1 MSKGQSMEEDAASKT
16 AAFPELRMALAG
28 DRHRPLYH
36 FVAPGNWMNDPNGPI
51 FWKGK
56 YHLFFQ
62 YNPHGPFWGT
72 IHWGHAAS
80 SDRNRVCFRVFL
92 DRSVL
97 ELFFGNAPCITQRLY
112 PK

>member
-1 MSKGQSMEEDAASKT
+1 
-16 AAFPELRMALAG
+16 
-28 DRHRPLYH
+28 
-36 FVAPGNWMNDPNGPI
+36 
-51 FWKGK
+51 
-56 YHLFFQ
+56 LFFQ

-112 PK
+112 PKREDSVGLSFEVTTGSAIVHRLSVWRLAPIWPDRTNQDRMTASEL